1 MPKTVL
7 KHLAKRA
14 GISLGRAE
22 HLWDKAGDIVSSEYD
37 EDKDSPAYWALRMGI
52 TKRMLGLSE
61 EQKLT
66 FKAFMESAV
75 GAKPKYE
82 KLDVDKAITMLNEHC
97 KDSLWM
103 LENDTPIWRGD
114 SSVKFPKSG
123 FLAVNTSLTER
134 KSTNTSN
141 HYTVLFDN
149 HPEMKD
155 FPKRSRSFIAS
166 TSMLRA
172 EDYTHYGK
180 SNHPFAIIPYDAAK
194 VGFTFC
200 YDIWDTRITA
210 FGIDGDLESWNSKF
224 DAFLDIKDNIESF
237 KEFDRQLK
245 SDDAEALDK
254 LRNMLWSYRNEE
266 YNEAGDLAKK
276 YAKRF
281 LEEIFDAFS
290 PKKTGFKWDYPANMK
305 ENFPKNKFSLNEVWV
320 EGKVVLITALMW
332 NRLLEAY
339 HGK

>member
-1 MPKTVL
+1 MPKTAL

-14 GISLGRAE
+14 GVSLGRAE

-82 KLDVDKAITMLNEHC
+82 KLDVDKAIAMLNEHC

-103 LENDTPIWRGD
+103 LENDAPIWRGD

-141 HYTVLFDN
+141 HYTVIFDN

-166 TSMLRA
+166 TSYGRA
-172 EDYTHYGK
+172 DDYAYSE
-180 SNHPFAIIPYDAAK
+180 SNRPFAIIPYDNSK
-194 VGFTFC
+194 IGLVNLNDMWDVRISLFGSEYS
-200 YDIWDTRITA
+200 YDVER
-210 FGIDGDLESWNSKF
+210 WNSEFQEMLRINDDFASFEVF
-224 DAFLDIKDNIESF
+224 DKKLKDKDPKVLSRLRSTISKWSNLQDNKYEALVKRYAEHFLDEVF
-237 KEFDRQLK
+237 KE
-245 SDDAEALDK
+245 
-254 LRNMLWSYRNEE
+254 Y
-266 YNEAGDLAKK
+266 
-276 YAKRF
+276 
-281 LEEIFDAFS
+281 S
-290 PKKTGFKWDYPANMK
+290 PKKTGLEWKYPRDL
-305 ENFPKNKFSLNEVWV
+305 EGKFLRTKDMEVWV
-320 EGKVVLITALMW
+320 EGNVILIDENMW
-332 NRLLEAY
+332 KKLLEAY
-339 HGK
+339 NGK